1 MSAEVSGPGAAYFPA
16 PVLARI
22 GRTLIEDGE
31 FIAEMVALELEEPT
45 SYIIIDGEPYSY
57 QLTYQQYGRQG
68 VTRRVDRSHVYHVR
82 SNTNI
87 QTQRGISPLGAARQL
102 KKISQ
107 RMERAISYESD
118 APPGYVMPLARVTED
133 QRTAISNQLAT
144 LRGKIAV
151 TETAV
156 AGFDQGQ
163 ASGPYQ
169 DWRQQRFGPT
179 IPESS
184 VQVQEMAY
192 YQILAATG
200 TPPDLFRPGD
210 GSAKREA
217 YRQFLHLTVKP
228 LSRLVEYE
236 AMRINAPI
244 KLDFRGLGAA
254 DVASKARAMMAL
266 VKAGLT
272 VEDAAYQAGLE

>member
-1 MSAEVSGPGAAYFPA
+1 
-16 PVLARI
+16 
-22 GRTLIEDGE
+22 
-31 FIAEMVALELEEPT
+31 MVALELEEPT
-45 SYIIIDGEPYSY
+45 SYIIIDGDPYSY

-68 VTRRVDRSHVYHVR
+68 VTRPVARTHVFHVR
-82 SNTNI
+82 SNKNI

-118 APPGYVMPLARVTED
+118 APPGYVIPLAKVTED

-144 LRGKIAV
+144 LKGKIAV

-156 AGFDQGQ
+156 AGFDQGK

-169 DWRQQRFGPT
+169 DWRQQRFGPMV
-179 IPESS
+179 PESS

-200 TPPDLFRPGD
+200 TPPDLFRAGD

-217 YRQFLHLTVKP
+217 YRQYLHLTVKP

-236 AMRINAPI
+236 AQRINAPI
-244 KLDFRGLGAA
+244 SLDFKGLGAA
-254 DVASKARAMMAL
+254 DVASKARAFQSL
-266 VKAGLT
+266 VKSGLS